1 MRDMYGCKDGISF
14 GIRHCGMVWRTTN
27 SLSCGTVC
35 TVIPVIVS
43 EERYGTRSLSYG
55 YSIPVIV
62 SEERYG
68 TRRLFYGYSIPV
80 IVSEERYGTRRLSYS
95 YSILVIV
102 SEERYGTR
110 SLSYGYSILVIVI
123 QLTLAVAVA
132 AVTKAP
138 LVTTIF

>member
-55 YSIPVIV
+55 YSI
-62 SEERYG
+62 
-68 TRRLFYGYSIPV
+68 
-80 IVSEERYGTRRLSYS
+80 
-95 YSILVIV
+95 
-102 SEERYGTR
+102 
-110 SLSYGYSILVIVI
+110 LVIVI